1 MKIAIDKMEIRGI
14 AIEIADRITVDVT
27 NDLSAITIN
36 ALGGEMID
44 ENIQETIVEILSQ
57 KIRIAVIQTAEI
69 QTAKILV
76 EDDPEIEIL
85 GDFLAETEEEE
96 IRHLLTTIG
105 HAISVI
111 MSTSHL
117 EKNAIDVANPNRPNQ
132 TDRENSMG
140 IKIRKR
146 SGITEMMARIE
157 NSAKQEV
164 NPPTMPTTG
173 GLSLSMHALAREIAM
188 IK

>member
-44 ENIQETIVEILSQ
+44 ENIQETIVEILSER
-57 KIRIAVIQTAEI
+57 IRIAVI

-85 GDFLAETEEEE
+85 GDFLAETEEE
-96 IRHLLTTIG
+96 IRPLLTTIG

-117 EKNAIDVANPNRPNQ
+117 EKNAIDVANPNRPNL
-132 TDRENSMG
+132 TDTENSTG

-146 SGITEMMARIE
+146 PGITEMMARIE

>member
-1 MKIAIDKMEIRGI
+1 MEIRGI
-14 AIEIADRITVDVT
+14 AIEIADRVTVDVT

-44 ENIQETIVEILSQ
+44 ENIQETIVEILSER
-57 KIRIAVIQTAEI
+57 IRIAVIQTA
-69 QTAKILV
+69 KILV
-76 EDDPEIEIL
+76 EEDPEIEIL

-96 IRHLLTTIG
+96 IIPLLITIG

-117 EKNAIDVANPNRPNQ
+117 EKNAIDVANPNRPNL
-132 TDRENSMG
+132 TDTENSTG

-146 SGITEMMARIE
+146 PGITEMMARIE

>member
-1 MKIAIDKMEIRGI
+1 MEIRGI
-14 AIEIADRITVDVT
+14 AIEIAVRITVDVT
-27 NDLSAITIN
+27 NDLSAKTIN

-44 ENIQETIVEILSQ
+44 VDILATVVEILSE
-57 KIRIAVIQTAEI
+57 KIRITVI
-69 QTAKILV
+69 QTAKIPV
-76 EDDPEIEIL
+76 EEGLEIEIL
-85 GDFLAETEEEE
+85 GDFLAEIEEEE

-164 NPPTMPTTG
+164 NLPTMPTTG
-173 GLSLSMHALAREIAM
+173 ALSLSMHALAREIAM